1 MTKTYNM
8 FADARINTVRI
19 KRYFAD
25 GVHNAENF
33 RNFVLNLIS
42 STPLK
47 GDYHADQ
54 IAELLS
60 ILALVMDDET
70 TGPMRSRDWYKLA
83 MKLLDTLECDETWLE
98 HDVGEHA
105 WQLRWPQ
112 A

>member
-1 MTKTYNM
+1 MTKTSNM
-8 FADARINTVRI
+8 YADARINTVRI

-60 ILALVMDDET
+60 ILAQVMENKA
-70 TGPMRSRDWYKLA
+70 GGQVRSRDWYMSA
-83 MKLLDTLECDETWLE
+83 MKLLDTLGCDDTWLE
-98 HDVGEHA
+98 SDVGEQA
-105 WQLRWPQ
+105 WRLKRPQ